1 LIKFFTFFF
10 NHLNHES
17 MMMKQLLKKNGVL
30 SIPWKL
36 GKSISQITLSLF
48 IVALMSSMAYAKEIK
63 GKVTDETGSGLPGVT
78 VTEKG
83 TTNGGITDVNGQF
96 SVNVKGDAAVLVFSF
111 VGYAGIEEVVGSRSI
126 INVTLTPD
134 VSSLNE
140 VVVVGYGTQKKETI
154 TGSVASVKGSE
165 LVKSPVVN
173 LSNSI
178 AGRMAGV
185 VAVNRSGEPGADGSA
200 IRIRGSNTLNNGDA
214 LIVVDGIPNRAGGL
228 DRICQVSQ
236 RCC

>member
-1 LIKFFTFFF
+1 
-10 NHLNHES
+10 

-48 IVALMSSMAYAKEIK
+48 IVALMGSMAYAKEIK

-140 VVVVGYGTQKKETI
+140 VVVVGYGTQKLHCRSYGGC
-154 TGSVASVKGSE
+154 GSGK
-165 LVKSPVVN
+165 P
-173 LSNSI
+173 
-178 AGRMAGV
+178 
-185 VAVNRSGEPGADGSA
+185 
-200 IRIRGSNTLNNGDA
+200 
-214 LIVVDGIPNRAGGL
+214 
-228 DRICQVSQ
+228 
-236 RCC
+236 